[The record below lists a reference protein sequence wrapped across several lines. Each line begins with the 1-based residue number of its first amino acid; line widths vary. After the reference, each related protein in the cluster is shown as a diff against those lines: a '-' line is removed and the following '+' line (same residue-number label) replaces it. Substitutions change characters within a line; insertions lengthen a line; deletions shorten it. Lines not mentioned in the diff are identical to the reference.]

1 MTKRDKEEE
10 RSLKQKQKKQILV
23 KATQKKK
30 INK

>member
-30 INK
+30 